1 MSNLC
6 RSLCGFATWVFFS
19 QFLIFM
25 LCCKSSVGDHKNV
38 AVWSSIDQLHGV
50 SLRVFALKNCILR
63 EGSREGKFLIKNYI

>member
-1 MSNLC
+1 
-6 RSLCGFATWVFFS
+6 
-19 QFLIFM
+19 M

-63 EGSREGKFLIKNYI
+63 EGAREGKFLIKNYI